1 MENLNSIITLQKLF
15 KGRNVDFDA
24 TQDSAIQLIRHAD
37 NRVGKSNDK
46 NSKKLLIDGKP
57 VPDGISNLY
66 ELYIYRR
73 DLFDIYQSEQLKGR
87 FDKTKYWVVFL
98 GEKGTS
104 SRFLGVYEITG
115 KHQSPHKANEEFLH
129 LKHVPEFQYLEEKV
143 IIDWGKSTVSWHQ
156 YYNNEKEV
164 IRIEEGLTK
173 ADGTPVFKSYPEVI
187 LDYSQLKM
195 VLQDLDWI
203 SMLKALNCIYLIE
216 DKSNGKAYVGSTYGR
231 EGIYGRWIQY
241 VENGHGGNVE
251 LENLIKSDPNYHNK
265 NFQWTILETL
275 NSNITQQEA
284 IERENLWKRKLL
296 TLEHGYNKN

>member
-1 MENLNSIITLQKLF
+1 MENLNIIITLQNLF
-15 KGRNVDFDA
+15 KGRNEDFDS
-24 TQDSAIQLIRHAD
+24 TPDKAIQLIRHAD
-37 NRVGKSNDK
+37 NRVGRSNDK
-46 NSKKLLIDGKP
+46 NSKQLLIDGEP

-87 FDKTKYWVVFL
+87 FDNTKYWVVFL

-104 SRFLGVYEITG
+104 SRFLGVYEIMG
-115 KHQSPHKANEEFLH
+115 RNPSDYDKDGEVLD
-129 LKHVPEFQYLEEKV
+129 LRHVPEFQYLEEKV

-203 SMLKALNCIYLIE
+203 AMLKALNCIYLIE

-231 EGIYGRWIQY
+231 DGIFGRWSQY
-241 VENGHGGNVE
+241 GETGHGGNVE
-251 LENLIKSDPNYHNK
+251 LEKLIKSDSKYHHK

-296 TLEHGYNKN
+296 TLEHGYNQN